1 MPFDGA
7 GDRPLVMVYC
17 VQAIGEG
24 SAPRGASFVAL
35 QGKSMEAT
43 NTPSSAGA
51 GPVAPPTSP
60 SERIFALDVIRGFA
74 VLGIL
79 LMNILGL
86 GLTNPGYISATAE
99 VGGAD
104 GLNHWAWVAEMF
116 YFEGTMRGLFTV
128 LFGAGVV
135 LYTSRLEKAG
145 LGLRMA
151 DLYFRRN
158 LWLWVFG
165 VFNAWILLWAGDI
178 LYFYGL
184 AALFLFVFRNLP
196 IRALLLWA
204 ALLLSIQPIV
214 GIGDYQELVDAHA
227 QAPAL
232 IAKEKAKQTLSKT
245 EEETLE
251 RYRDSFNVVKP
262 DATKVEKANREMR
275 GGYQTAAHLARNHA
289 WDSETE
295 FFATMGLWECLGMML
310 VGMAMFKSGALT
322 LGWSTRAYLALLLAG
337 YGLGLTVNALE
348 IRHVLAHPGDPVAA
362 LLPWT
367 LTYDLGRIPT
377 TLGHVALA
385 MLVIRSGWFRSLLMP
400 FAAAGRMA
408 LSNYLAQSVI
418 CLFLFTGLG
427 LGWFGQLQR
436 YQLYYVVFA
445 IWAVELAWSPVWL
458 ARFQYGPME
467 WLWRSLT
474 RWQVQ
479 PMRKIAG
486 MKEAP
491 ES

>member
-1 MPFDGA
+1 METVNPAPGA
-7 GDRPLVMVYC
+7 GVVL
-17 VQAIGEG
+17 
-24 SAPRGASFVAL
+24 
-35 QGKSMEAT
+35 
-43 NTPSSAGA
+43 
-51 GPVAPPTSP
+51 VAPPTSP

-79 LMNILGL
+79 LMNIVGF
-86 GLTNPGYISATAE
+86 GLTGPAYTSATAE

-104 GLNHWAWVAEMF
+104 GLNRWAWLAQTF
-116 YFEGTMRGLFTV
+116 YFEGTMRGLFTL
-128 LFGAGVV
+128 LFGAGVI
-135 LYTSRLEKAG
+135 LYTSRLEQAG

-165 VFNAWILLWAGDI
+165 LFNAWILLWQGDI

-196 IRALLLWA
+196 VHKLLLWA
-204 ALLLSIQPIV
+204 ALLLCVQPIV
-214 GIGDYQELVDAHA
+214 GIRDYQALSGAHE

-232 IAKEKAKQTLSKT
+232 IAKENAKQPLTDT
-245 EEETLE
+245 EKGTLE
-251 RYRDSFNVVKP
+251 DYRDSFKQVKP
-262 DATKVEKANREMR
+262 DPAEVATANRQMR
-275 GGYQTAAHLARNHA
+275 GGYQTAAYRVRNHA
-289 WDSETE
+289 WHMETA

-310 VGMAMFKSGALT
+310 VGMALFKSGALT

-337 YGLGLTVNALE
+337 YGFGLTVNALE
-348 IRHVLAHPGDPVAA
+348 IRHVLSHPGDPVAA
-362 LLPWT
+362 MLPWT

-385 MLVIRSGWFRSLLMP
+385 MLVIRSGWVRSLLTP
-400 FAAAGRMA
+400 FGAVGRMA

-445 IWAVELAWSPVWL
+445 IWAVQLAWSPLWL

-479 PMRKIAG
+479 PIRKVAG
-486 MKEAP
+486 MNAAGEG
-491 ES
+491 

>member
-1 MPFDGA
+1 MESANSALGA
-7 GDRPLVMVYC
+7 G
-17 VQAIGEG
+17 
-24 SAPRGASFVAL
+24 VA
-35 QGKSMEAT
+35 A
-43 NTPSSAGA
+43 
-51 GPVAPPTSP
+51 VAPPTSP
-60 SERIFALDVIRGFA
+60 AERIFALDVIRGFA

-79 LMNILGL
+79 LMNILGF
-86 GLTNPGYISATAE
+86 GLTGPAYTSATAE

-104 GLNHWAWVAEMF
+104 GLNHWAWLAEMF
-116 YFEGTMRGLFTV
+116 YFEGTMRGLFTL
-128 LFGAGVV
+128 LFGAGVI

-165 VFNAWILLWAGDI
+165 LFNAWILLWQGDI

-196 IRALLLWA
+196 VRKLLLWA
-204 ALLLSIQPIV
+204 ALLLCIQPIV
-214 GIGDYQELVDAHA
+214 GIRDYQALAGAHA

-232 IAKEKAKQTLSKT
+232 IEKEKAGQALSKR
-245 EEETLE
+245 EEATLE
-251 RYRDSFNVVKP
+251 DYRDSFKEVKP
-262 DATKVEKANREMR
+262 DMAQVEKANRQMR
-275 GGYQTAAHLARNHA
+275 GGYQTAAYRVRNHV
-289 WDSETE
+289 WHFETE
-295 FFATMGLWECLGMML
+295 FFAMMGLWECLGMML
-310 VGMAMFKSGALT
+310 VGMALFKSGALT
-322 LGWSTRAYLALLLAG
+322 LGWSTRTYLALLLAG
-337 YGLGLTVNALE
+337 YGFGLTVNALE
-348 IRHVLAHPGDPVAA
+348 IRHVLSHPGDPVAA
-362 LLPWT
+362 MLPWT

-385 MLVIRSGWFRSLLMP
+385 MLVIRSGWFRGLLAP

-418 CLFLFTGLG
+418 SLFLFTGLG

-436 YQLYYVVFA
+436 YELYYVVLG
-445 IWAVELAWSPVWL
+445 IWAMELAWSPLWL

-479 PMRKIAG
+479 PIRKVAG
-486 MKEAP
+486 MNVAG

>member
-1 MPFDGA
+1 M
-7 GDRPLVMVYC
+7 
-17 VQAIGEG
+17 E
-24 SAPRGASFVAL
+24 SANTA
-35 QGKSMEAT
+35 QGVGV
-43 NTPSSAGA
+43 PV
-51 GPVAPPTSP
+51 VAPPTSAA
-60 SERIFALDVIRGFA
+60 ERIFALDVIRGFA

-79 LMNILGL
+79 LMNILGF
-86 GLTNPGYISATAE
+86 GLTSPAYSSATAE

-104 GLNHWAWVAEMF
+104 GLNHWAWLAEMF
-116 YFEGTMRGLFTV
+116 YFEGTMRGLFTL

-145 LGLRMA
+145 LGLQVA

-158 LWLWVFG
+158 LWLWAFG
-165 VFNAWILLWAGDI
+165 LFNAWILLWQGDI

-196 IRALLLWA
+196 VKKLLLWA
-204 ALLLSIQPIV
+204 ALLLCVQPIV
-214 GIGDYQELVDAHA
+214 GIRDYQALADAHA

-232 IAKEKAKQTLSKT
+232 IAKEDAGQALTKA

-251 RYRDSFNVVKP
+251 DYRDSFREVKP
-262 DATKVEKANREMR
+262 DLAKVEKANREMR
-275 GGYQTAAHLARNHA
+275 GGYQTAAYRVRSHVWNF
-289 WDSETE
+289 ETE
-295 FFATMGLWECLGMML
+295 YFAMMGLWECLGMML
-310 VGMAMFKSGALT
+310 VGMALFKSGALT
-322 LGWSTRAYLALLLAG
+322 LGWSTRSYLALLLAG
-337 YGLGLTVNALE
+337 YGFGLTVNALE
-348 IRHVLAHPGDPVAA
+348 IRHVLSHPGDPVAA
-362 LLPWT
+362 MLPWT

-385 MLVIRSGWFRSLLMP
+385 MLVIRSGWVRGLLAP

-436 YQLYYVVFA
+436 YELYYVVFA
-445 IWAVELAWSPVWL
+445 IWAVELAWSPLWL
-458 ARFQYGPME
+458 AHFQYGPME

-479 PMRKIAG
+479 PMRKVAG
-486 MKEAP
+486 MHAHS

>member
-1 MPFDGA
+1 
-7 GDRPLVMVYC
+7 
-17 VQAIGEG
+17 
-24 SAPRGASFVAL
+24 
-35 QGKSMEAT
+35 METT
-43 NTPSSAGA
+43 NTPISAGA
-51 GPVAPPTSP
+51 GLVAPPTLP

-79 LMNILGL
+79 LMNILGF
-86 GLTNPGYISATAE
+86 GLTGPGYTTATAL

-104 GLNHWAWVAEMF
+104 GWNLWAWVAEMF
-116 YFEGTMRGLFTV
+116 YFEGTMRGLFTL

-165 VFNAWILLWAGDI
+165 LFNGWILLWQGDI

-184 AALFLFVFRNLP
+184 AALFLFVFRDLP
-196 IRALLLWA
+196 VRKLLLCSALLLC
-204 ALLLSIQPIV
+204 IQPVV
-214 GIGDYQELVDAHA
+214 GIRDYLDMADVQA

-232 IAKEKAKQTLSKT
+232 LALEKAKKPLTDKQSD
-245 EEETLE
+245 TLE
-251 RYRDSFNVVKP
+251 QYRDNMRQVQP
-262 DATKVEKANREMR
+262 DPERVAKAIRQMR
-275 GGYQTAAHLARNHA
+275 GGYQTAAYRVRPHV
-289 WDSETE
+289 WGSETE
-295 FFATMGLWECLGMML
+295 FFAEMGLWECLGMML
-310 VGMAMFKSGALT
+310 LGMSLFKSGALT
-322 LGWSTRAYLALLLAG
+322 LGWSTRAYLAMLGVG

-348 IRHVLAHPGDPVAA
+348 IRYVLANPMDPVAA
-362 LLPWT
+362 MLPWT

-385 MLVIRSGWFRSLLMP
+385 MLIVRSGWFRSLLKP

-408 LSNYLAQSVI
+408 LTNYLAQSVI

-436 YQLYYVVFA
+436 YQLYFVVFA
-445 IWAVELAWSPVWL
+445 IWAVELAWSPLWL
-458 ARFQYGPME
+458 SGFQYGPME

-479 PMRKIAG
+479 PIRKLPG
-486 MKEAP
+486 MNEAS
-491 ES
+491 EG

>member
-1 MPFDGA
+1 MESA
-7 GDRPLVMVYC
+7 N
-17 VQAIGEG
+17 
-24 SAPRGASFVAL
+24 SAPGAAVAV
-35 QGKSMEAT
+35 
-43 NTPSSAGA
+43 
-51 GPVAPPTSP
+51 VAPPTSTA
-60 SERIFALDVIRGFA
+60 ERIFALDVIRGFA

-79 LMNILGL
+79 LMNILGF
-86 GLTNPGYISATAE
+86 GLTSPAYISATAE

-104 GLNHWAWVAEMF
+104 GLNHWAWLAQMF
-116 YFEGTMRGLFTV
+116 YFEGTMRGLFTL
-128 LFGAGVV
+128 LFGAGVI
-135 LYTSRLEKAG
+135 LYTSRLEQAG

-165 VFNAWILLWAGDI
+165 LFNAWILLWPGDI

-196 IRALLLWA
+196 IQKLLLWA
-204 ALLLSIQPIV
+204 ALLLCVQPIA
-214 GIGDYQELVDAHA
+214 GIREYQALFDAHE
-227 QAPAL
+227 QAPTL
-232 IAKEKAKQTLSKT
+232 IAKENAKQPLSET
-245 EEETLE
+245 EKWTLE
-251 RYRDSFNVVKP
+251 DYRESFKQVKP
-262 DATKVEKANREMR
+262 DPGEVAKANRQMR
-275 GGYQTAAHLARNHA
+275 GGYQTAAYRMRNRAFHF
-289 WDSETE
+289 ETE

-310 VGMAMFKSGALT
+310 VGMALFKSGALT

-348 IRHVLAHPGDPVAA
+348 IRHVLSHPGDPVAA
-362 LLPWT
+362 MLPWT

-385 MLVIRSGWFRSLLMP
+385 MLVIRSGWFRGLLTP

-445 IWAVELAWSPVWL
+445 IWAVQLAWSPLWL

-479 PMRKIAG
+479 PIRKVAG
-486 MKEAP
+486 MNAAGEG
-491 ES
+491 

>member
-1 MPFDGA
+1 MDSVNPAPDA
-7 GDRPLVMVYC
+7 G
-17 VQAIGEG
+17 
-24 SAPRGASFVAL
+24 VA
-35 QGKSMEAT
+35 A
-43 NTPSSAGA
+43 
-51 GPVAPPTSP
+51 VAPPTSP
-60 SERIFALDVIRGFA
+60 AERIFALDVIRGFA

-79 LMNILGL
+79 LMNIVGF
-86 GLTNPGYISATAE
+86 GLTGPAYTSATAE

-104 GLNHWAWVAEMF
+104 GLNRWAWIAQMF
-116 YFEGTMRGLFTV
+116 YFEGTMRGLFTL

-165 VFNAWILLWAGDI
+165 LFNAWILLWQGDI

-196 IRALLLWA
+196 VHKLLLWA
-204 ALLLSIQPIV
+204 ALLLSVQPIV
-214 GIGDYQELVDAHA
+214 GILDYQSLDDAHA

-232 IAKEKAKQTLSKT
+232 IAKQEAKQPLT
-245 EEETLE
+245 EAQEGTVEH
-251 RYRDSFNVVKP
+251 YRGSFKIVKP
-262 DATKVEKANREMR
+262 DPEEVAKANRQMR
-275 GGYQTAAHLARNHA
+275 GGYQTAAYRVRSHVWNF
-289 WDSETE
+289 ETE
-295 FFATMGLWECLGMML
+295 FFAMMGLWECLGMML
-310 VGMAMFKSGALT
+310 VGMALFKSGALT
-322 LGWSTRAYLALLLAG
+322 LGWSTRAYLTLLLAG
-337 YGLGLTVNALE
+337 YGFGLTVNALE
-348 IRHVLAHPGDPVAA
+348 IRHVLSHPGDPVAA
-362 LLPWT
+362 MLPWT

-385 MLVIRSGWFRSLLMP
+385 MLVIRSGWFRSLLAP
-400 FAAAGRMA
+400 FAATGRMA

-436 YQLYYVVFA
+436 YELYYVVLA
-445 IWAVELAWSPVWL
+445 IWAVELAWSPLWL
-458 ARFQYGPME
+458 SRFQYGPLE

-479 PMRKIAG
+479 PIRKSVGMSNAG
-486 MKEAP
+486 

>member
-1 MPFDGA
+1 MESANPVPAA
-7 GDRPLVMVYC
+7 GVT
-17 VQAIGEG
+17 A
-24 SAPRGASFVAL
+24 
-35 QGKSMEAT
+35 
-43 NTPSSAGA
+43 
-51 GPVAPPTSP
+51 VAPPTSP
-60 SERIFALDVIRGFA
+60 AERIFALDVIRGFA

-79 LMNILGL
+79 LMNILGFGL
-86 GLTNPGYISATAE
+86 GGSAYTHATAE
-99 VGGAD
+99 IGGAD
-104 GLNHWAWVAEMF
+104 GLDLWAWIAQMF
-116 YFEGTMRGLFTV
+116 YFEGTMRGLFTL
-128 LFGAGVV
+128 LFGAGVI

-145 LGLRMA
+145 LGLRVA

-165 VFNAWILLWAGDI
+165 LFNAWVLLWHGDI

-196 IRALLLWA
+196 VRNLLLWA
-204 ALLLSIQPIV
+204 ALLLSVQPMV
-214 GIGDYQELVDAHA
+214 GWRDYQELAGPHA

-232 IAKEKAKQTLSKT
+232 LAKEKAGQKLTEQEEATLG
-245 EEETLE
+245 E
-251 RYRDSFNVVKP
+251 YRDSFKSVKP
-262 DATKVEKANREMR
+262 DAADVAKDAAEMR
-275 GGYQTAAHLARNHA
+275 GGYASVAAHVRPQVRYF
-289 WDSETE
+289 ETD
-295 FFATMGLWECLGMML
+295 FFVTMGLWECLGMML
-310 VGMAMFKSGALT
+310 VGMALFKSGALT

-337 YGLGLTVNALE
+337 YGFGLTVNALE
-348 IRHVLAHPGDPVAA
+348 IRNVLSHPGDPVAA
-362 LLPWT
+362 MLPWT

-385 MLVIRSGWFRSLLMP
+385 MLVVRSGWFGSLLLP

-418 CLFLFTGLG
+418 CLFLFTGVG

-436 YQLYYVVFA
+436 HELYYVVFA
-445 IWAVELAWSPVWL
+445 IWAVELAWSPLWL

-479 PMRKIAG
+479 PIRKVAG
-486 MKEAP
+486 MNAAD

>member
-1 MPFDGA
+1 METANSAPGA
-7 GDRPLVMVYC
+7 G
-17 VQAIGEG
+17 
-24 SAPRGASFVAL
+24 VAV
-35 QGKSMEAT
+35 
-43 NTPSSAGA
+43 
-51 GPVAPPTSP
+51 VAPSTSTA
-60 SERIFALDVIRGFA
+60 ERIFALDVIRGFA

-79 LMNILGL
+79 LMNIVGFGL
-86 GLTNPGYISATAE
+86 GGSAYTHATAE
-99 VGGAD
+99 IGGAD
-104 GLNHWAWVAEMF
+104 GLDRWAWIAQMF
-116 YFEGTMRGLFTV
+116 YFEGTMRGLFTL

-145 LGLRMA
+145 LGLRVA

-165 VFNAWILLWAGDI
+165 LVNAWVLLWHGDI

-196 IRALLLWA
+196 VRNLLLWA
-204 ALLLSIQPIV
+204 ALLLSVQPMV
-214 GIGDYQELVDAHA
+214 GLRDYQELAGAHA

-232 IAKEKAKQTLSKT
+232 LAKEKAGKSLTEQEEDTLG
-245 EEETLE
+245 
-251 RYRDSFNVVKP
+251 RYRDSFKSVKP
-262 DATKVEKANREMR
+262 DAGKVAKEAAQMR
-275 GGYQTAAHLARNHA
+275 GGYASVAAHVRPQVRYF
-289 WDSETE
+289 ETD
-295 FFATMGLWECLGMML
+295 FFVTMGLWECLGMML
-310 VGMAMFKSGALT
+310 VGMALFKSGALT
-322 LGWSTRAYLALLLAG
+322 LGWSTRAYVGLLVAG
-337 YGLGLTVNALE
+337 YGLGLTTNALE
-348 IRHVLAHPGDPVAA
+348 IRHVLSHPGDPLAA
-362 LLPWT
+362 MLPWT

-385 MLVIRSGWFRSLLMP
+385 MLVVRSGWFRSLLLP

-436 YQLYYVVFA
+436 HELYYVVFA
-445 IWAVELAWSPVWL
+445 IWAVELAWSPLWL
-458 ARFQYGPME
+458 AHFQYGPME

-479 PMRKIAG
+479 PMRKVAG
-486 MKEAP
+486 MHAAS